1 MGIGTR
7 FGCTRRTALGLAA
20 AGLAHR
26 CIAAPGSSDAAR
38 IEATARRA
46 GLRVVAGPRLLLVTD
61 LPPRDDDGVDALPEL
76 FDEAFTS
83 WRDHY
88 RLDASRT
95 QGWRAVGC
103 LMADRER
110 FRAVGL
116 LPADGSIPDFA
127 NGFCAGDRFW
137 IDDQSN
143 PAYRRHLLLH
153 EGVHAFTLTL
163 LGLAAPAWYTEG
175 IAELLAAHRLDDGR
189 FVATPIPESAG
200 DVEQWGRIESLR
212 RLRAAGSIPS
222 LADVFATPP
231 SPRHA
236 IDTYAVSWA
245 AVALLA
251 LHPDHAPRFAELE
264 RGPLD
269 DRLDARLAA
278 LPGPDA
284 ERTARD
290 FDAFTDEVDHGFDF
304 ARSRID
310 WSPGG
315 PLAGRLQTA
324 ISADRGWQP
333 TGVALAR
340 GDGVE
345 FASRGR
351 CGVGRAGDVA
361 LESTADGISLE
372 YYRGRP
378 VGRLLLGQWTVP
390 PEGGRPRFVVVAEG
404 SRGRFT
410 APADG
415 PLQAKINAPPGDLAG
430 FSGSLELHLRPA
442 PGGDR

>member
-1 MGIGTR
+1 METGNRTV
-7 FGCTRRTALGLAA
+7 CTRRMALGLAA
-20 AGLAHR
+20 GALSRLAG
-26 CIAAPGSSDAAR
+26 AAPASGDGAW

-46 GLRVVAGPRLLLVTD
+46 GFRVVGGDRLLLVTD
-61 LPPRDDDGVDALPEL
+61 LPPRDDDGIDRLPAIFAEAFANWCDHFGVDARQAE
-76 FDEAFTS
+76 
-83 WRDHY
+83 
-88 RLDASRT
+88 
-95 QGWRAVGC
+95 GWRAFGC

-110 FRAVGL
+110 FRAAGL

-153 EGVHAFTLTL
+153 EGVHAFTL
-163 LGLAAPAWYTEG
+163 GLRGLSAPSWYTEG
-175 IAELLAAHRLDDGR
+175 IAEFLATHRLDEGR
-189 FVATPIPESAG
+189 FVATPIPEAAG
-200 DVEQWGRIESLR
+200 DVEQLGRIESLR
-212 RLRAAGSIPS
+212 RLRTAGVIPA

-236 IDTYAVSWA
+236 IDTYAASWA

-251 LHPDHAPRFAELE
+251 IHPDHAPRFAALE

-269 DRLDARLAA
+269 ARLDARLAT

-290 FDAFTDEVDHGFDF
+290 FDAFTDEVDYGFDF

-324 ISADRGWQP
+324 IFADRGWQP
-333 TGVALAR
+333 TGVALER
-340 GDGVE
+340 GEEVE
-345 FASRGR
+345 FATRGR
-351 CGVGRAGDVA
+351 CGVGRAGEVA
-361 LESTADGISLE
+361 LESTADGISLRW
-372 YYRGRP
+372 YRGRP
-378 VGRLLLGQWTVP
+378 VGRLLLGQWMVP

-404 SRGRFT
+404 SRGRFAAT
-410 APADG
+410 ADG
-415 PLQAKINAPPGDLAG
+415 PLQAKINAPPGALAG
-430 FSGSLELHLRPA
+430 FSGVLDLHLRPA
-442 PGGDR
+442 SGGDR

>member
-1 MGIGTR
+1 MEFANHTA
-7 FGCTRRTALGLAA
+7 CTRRIALGIGAAALSRLSLAA
-20 AGLAHR
+20 PVG
-26 CIAAPGSSDAAR
+26 GDGAR
-38 IEATARRA
+38 LEATARRA
-46 GLRVVAGPRLLLVTD
+46 GFRVVPGERLLLVTD
-61 LPPRDDDGVDALPEL
+61 LPPRDDDGIDRLPALFAAAFAGWCDHFRIDAGG
-76 FDEAFTS
+76 A
-83 WRDHY
+83 
-88 RLDASRT
+88 A
-95 QGWRAVGC
+95 GWRACGC

-110 FRAVGL
+110 FRTAGL

-163 LGLAAPAWYTEG
+163 RGLSAPSWYTEG
-175 IAELLAAHRLDDGR
+175 IAEFLATHRLDGGR
-189 FVATPIPESAG
+189 YVATPIPAAAD
-200 DVEQWGRIESLR
+200 DVEQLGRVESLR
-212 RLRAAGSIPS
+212 RLRAAGAIPA

-236 IDTYAVSWA
+236 IDTYAASWA

-251 LHPDHAPRFAELE
+251 LHPDHAARFAALE
-264 RGPLD
+264 SGPLD
-269 DRLDARLAA
+269 ERLDARLAA
-278 LPGPDA
+278 LPGPDP

-290 FDAFTDEVDHGFDF
+290 FDAFTDEIDYGFDF
-304 ARSRID
+304 TRSRID

-324 ISADRGWQP
+324 IAADRGWQP
-333 TGVALAR
+333 TGAALVR
-340 GDGVE
+340 GERVE
-345 FASRGR
+345 FATRGR

-361 LESTADGISLE
+361 LESTADGISLR

-378 VGRLLLGQWTVP
+378 VGRLLLGQWMVP

-404 SRGRFT
+404 GRGGFA

-415 PLQAKINAPPGDLAG
+415 PLHAKINAPPGDLAG
-430 FSGSLELHLRPA
+430 FSGALDLHLRPA
-442 PGGDR
+442 APSPR